1 MYFYS
6 RASYIKYKGYSRG
19 GENMVLENKN
29 SFYLNGALFLST
41 MGSAATT
48 LGFITYIF
56 NTTHSAFNTGAITI
70 ATLLVGMV
78 LGPFLGIA
86 RLSFVPNITND
97 LVKFNALLR
106 AINRC
111 AMISG
116 SLLFSIIINYSLTM
130 VFVIDA
136 ITYILSAYLL
146 YRLNKSVVVPI
157 IVEVQK
163 TVKERIYDKAKLLVK
178 GYKLLF
184 LNKKINFIVY
194 LGILTRLFYMCI
206 PIMLLIFIK
215 DTLHLSDSEYG
226 YTQTISRFASF
237 MVFGLLAKYLT
248 INLTKSFKPLLFSLF
263 ALYGISIWGIGY
275 VTSIENLYIV
285 YSLSEVLLFTAV
297 VLVHAY
303 IQSVFSQDEL
313 TLASGSVST
322 GFSIGSIL
330 SITIFT
336 NLANIIPIH
345 DIFYICGL
353 GIVVST
359 VFIMSINKVSCQ
371 NQYT

>member
-1 MYFYS
+1 
-6 RASYIKYKGYSRG
+6 
-19 GENMVLENKN
+19 
-29 SFYLNGALFLST
+29 
-41 MGSAATT
+41 
-48 LGFITYIF
+48 
-56 NTTHSAFNTGAITI
+56 
-70 ATLLVGMV
+70 
-78 LGPFLGIA
+78 
-86 RLSFVPNITND
+86 
-97 LVKFNALLR
+97 
-106 AINRC
+106 
-111 AMISG
+111 
-116 SLLFSIIINYSLTM
+116 
-130 VFVIDA
+130 
-136 ITYILSAYLL
+136 
-146 YRLNKSVVVPI
+146 
-157 IVEVQK
+157 
-163 TVKERIYDKAKLLVK
+163 
-178 GYKLLF
+178 
-184 LNKKINFIVY
+184 
-194 LGILTRLFYMCI
+194 MCI

-330 SITIFT
+330 SIIIFT
-336 NLANIIPIH
+336 NLANIIPIIH
-345 DIFYICGL
+345 PIDYYIYKL
-353 GIVVST
+353 S
-359 VFIMSINKVSCQ
+359 
-371 NQYT
+371 

>member
-1 MYFYS
+1 MYGNLI
-6 RASYIKYKGYSRG
+6 IKK
-19 GENMVLENKN
+19 
-29 SFYLNGALFLST
+29 
-41 MGSAATT
+41 
-48 LGFITYIF
+48 I
-56 NTTHSAFNTGAITI
+56 
-70 ATLLVGMV
+70 
-78 LGPFLGIA
+78 
-86 RLSFVPNITND
+86 
-97 LVKFNALLR
+97 
-106 AINRC
+106 
-111 AMISG
+111 G
-116 SLLFSIIINYSLTM
+116 SLFNCLRTVYTKY
-130 VFVIDA
+130 
-136 ITYILSAYLL
+136 ITL
-146 YRLNKSVVVPI
+146 P
-157 IVEVQK
+157 
-163 TVKERIYDKAKLLVK
+163 
-178 GYKLLF
+178 
-184 LNKKINFIVY
+184 
-194 LGILTRLFYMCI
+194 
-206 PIMLLIFIK
+206 IFIK

-313 TLASGSVST
+313 TLACGSVST

-359 VFIMSINKVSCQ
+359 VFIMSICFLVLCLFRSQ
-371 NQYT
+371 DLILGSF